1 MSQQINL
8 VLPELR
14 PRFDWS
20 GLPMVLVAAALGLL
34 LAGGVYANG
43 KMQIAKLQAQ
53 EVVVKGQLAGLQ
65 QQVQVF
71 GQAIAARQGDGGLP
85 GAIAEQRAGNLERKA
100 VLEMLASGA
109 AGESR
114 GYAGALQGFS
124 RQTLEGLW
132 LTRFVLASGAIEL
145 HGAVLSPSLL
155 PRYIDKLNTEPAFSG
170 RRFAA
175 LDMTGIEA
183 ASKEA
188 LPTTGAASVPASAVA
203 QGAPL
208 RHTQFVL
215 RSSLQAPPGEAA
227 R

>member
-8 VLPELR
+8 VLSELR
-14 PRFDWS
+14 PRFDWL
-20 GLPMVLVAAALGLL
+20 GLPVVLAAAVLGLL

-43 KMQIAKLQAQ
+43 RLQIAKLQAQ
-53 EVVVKGQLAGLQ
+53 ELVVKGQLAGLQ

-71 GQAIAARQGDGGLP
+71 AQAITGRKGDAGLP
-85 GAIAEQRAGNLERKA
+85 RAIAEQRTGNLERKD

-114 GYAGALQGFS
+114 GYASALQGLS

-145 HGAVLSPSLL
+145 HGALLSPSLL
-155 PRYIDKLNTEPAFSG
+155 PRYIDKLNTEAAFSG
-170 RRFAA
+170 RHFAA

-183 ASKEA
+183 ASKEP
-188 LPTTGAASVPASAVA
+188 LPTLGAASSVPASAVA

-208 RHTQFVL
+208 RHTAFVL
-215 RSSLQAPPGEAA
+215 RSSLQAPGETA